1 MCKLLNIYLC
11 GFKMCTL
18 RAKERTKRFAN
29 TLQGYRVSPWGG
41 AELTRAI
48 LLQSKTQQHQPPN
61 YKYNV

>member
-1 MCKLLNIYLC
+1 
-11 GFKMCTL
+11 MCTL